1 MRVVL
6 NLLILL
12 LFGNSCQSQTRKTEV
27 AQRVGGPCEGCEAIF
42 EYGNQ
47 KLSSRDTLPDFEKN
61 EPKIKL
67 MGTVFE
73 KDGKTPASN
82 VILYIY
88 HTDRDGIYATKGN
101 ETGWGKRHGYIRG
114 WIRTGQTGKYEFLT
128 FRPSAYPGR
137 TEPEHIHITVK
148 ESDKNEYYIDD
159 FVFDDDPILSQKE
172 RSELENRGGSG
183 ISKPILKDGILT
195 VHRDIILGLNI
206 PNYQ

>member
-6 NLLILL
+6 NLLILVL
-12 LFGNSCQSQTRKTEV
+12 IANSCQSQTRKAEV
-27 AQRVGGPCEGCEAIF
+27 TQRAGGPCEGCEAIF

-67 MGTVFE
+67 MGIVFE
-73 KDGKTPASN
+73 KDGRTPASN

-88 HTDRDGIYATKGN
+88 QTDRDGIYPAKGN

-114 WIRTGQTGKYEFLT
+114 WVQTGETGKYEFLT
-128 FRPSAYPGR
+128 FRPSAYPGG

-148 ESDKNEYYIDD
+148 ESNKNEYSIDE
-159 FVFDDDPILSQKE
+159 FVFDDDPALTQKE

-183 ISKPILKDGILT
+183 IAKPIFKDGILT

-206 PNYQ
+206 PNYH